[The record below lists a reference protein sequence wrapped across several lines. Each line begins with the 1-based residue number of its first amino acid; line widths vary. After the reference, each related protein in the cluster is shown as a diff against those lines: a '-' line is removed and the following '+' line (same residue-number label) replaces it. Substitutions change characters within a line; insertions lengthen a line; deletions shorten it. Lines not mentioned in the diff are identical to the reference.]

1 MAALNTIAGSLAVN
15 LIGVSGVAVAGLLSM
30 LFMARWM
37 PAAEF
42 GQFSLILLAF
52 NAIAAFD
59 GVRPVMVF
67 LGAQGANLG
76 PRVRAGGAVAA
87 ATGVAVGI
95 ATFLLG
101 RTILSEQLD
110 TAESALL
117 AIGLALYFPMSCFW
131 GALDSQKETAFTG
144 GLRSAAWICAYG
156 ACLAGAALGGR
167 LLWYLSVFSAM
178 NVALLAAYAARFY
191 RCYATRN
198 AKGEPGLGNTIVRA
212 AWNTVL
218 FNFGALVLASVD
230 RLVLGWS
237 AGAMQLGLYSA
248 VYELATKPAALLRVI
263 ATIFYPEA
271 ARLQTN
277 IATLARHWLRG
288 IRIGFS
294 VVYGAVCVV
303 VFFRAQLT
311 ELLLGERFASA
322 ADPFGLLALGFV
334 LVMIGYF
341 CGIALN
347 ALGDFESSRKTYS
360 TAALA
365 MLVAAWPMVATWDM
379 LGAAALYLAAR
390 SVDLAVLWITLRKLG
405 QAFSANRTV
414 VVAILFIMTAAF
426 AWTAWTIPAIVS
438 LVALLVAIEAHTE
451 CQELLRAVRDRTM

>member
-1 MAALNTIAGSLAVN
+1 MAALKTIAGSLAVN
-15 LIGVSGVAVAGLLSM
+15 LVGVSGVAVAGVFSM

-42 GQFSLILLAF
+42 GRFSLILLAF

-67 LGAQGANLG
+67 LGAQDGNLG
-76 PRVRAGGAVAA
+76 ARVRAGGAVAI
-87 ATGVAVGI
+87 ATGVTVGF
-95 ATFLLG
+95 ATFLVA
-101 RTILSEQLD
+101 RIILSEQLD
-110 TAESALL
+110 PVESALL

-156 ACLAGAALGGR
+156 ASLAGAAVSVGLI
-167 LLWYLSVFSAM
+167 WYLSIFCAM
-178 NVALLAAYAARFY
+178 NVALLTAYAVRFY
-191 RCYATRN
+191 RRYATRN
-198 AKGEPGLGNTIVRA
+198 ANGEPGLGATIVHA

-237 AGAMQLGLYSA
+237 AGSAQLGLYSA
-248 VYELATKPAALLRVI
+248 VYELTTKPAALLRVF
-263 ATIFYPEA
+263 AAIFYPEA
-271 ARLQTN
+271 ARLQTDVQS
-277 IATLARHWLRG
+277 LARYWLNG

-294 VVYGAVCVV
+294 LVYSAVCVV
-303 VFFRAQLT
+303 VFFRAQFT

-347 ALGDFESSRKTYS
+347 ALGDFESSRKAYS

-365 MLVAAWPMVATWDM
+365 MLAAAWPMVTTWDM
-379 LGAAALYLAAR
+379 VGAAALYLAAR
-390 SVDLAVLWITLRKLG
+390 TVDLAVLWITMRKLG
-405 QAFSANRTV
+405 QAFSISRAAV
-414 VVAILFIMTAAF
+414 MAILFSATATF
-426 AWTAWTIPAIVS
+426 AWTGWAVPAIIS
-438 LVALLVAIEAHTE
+438 LAALLVAIEAHTE
-451 CQELLRAVRDRTM
+451 CQELLRRLRDRIK